1 MVFNVTWMLADIA
14 ERKFITVG
22 MAALLVLLPLALTS
36 TTGWIRRLGKRWTK
50 LHRAAYVAT
59 ALGVVH
65 FYWLVKADTR
75 LPILLGVI
83 LAVLLGMRTPWFTEL
98 VKRKRSGGPAPAVSG
113 SARTG

>member
-1 MVFNVTWMLADIA
+1 
-14 ERKFITVG
+14 
-22 MAALLVLLPLALTS
+22 MAALILLLPLAITS

-75 LPILLGVI
+75 LPTLLGVI
-83 LAVLLGMRTPWFTEL
+83 LVLLLGI
-98 VKRKRSGGPAPAVSG
+98 VGG
-113 SARTG
+113 RQ